1 MYADKIKNIVVIT
14 LSALSFIVAPVV
26 NAKNSLIKQPPAIYS
41 SYQIAQPYWA
51 ENGMVSSQEAMATNV
66 GVAIL
71 KQGGNAVDAAVAVG
85 FSLAVTYP
93 RAGNIGGGGFM
104 MVYIAKEKK
113 TIAIDYREMAPAA
126 AHKDIFLDENGD
138 VDNQKAR
145 FHGLSSGVPGTVMGL
160 ELALKEYGS
169 MTLAQVMQPAIDQ
182 AEKGIVVT
190 RGLSGSLSAMKE
202 RLSRWQSTKEI
213 FYPNKGQSLEIGQRF
228 YQPELANSLK
238 LIAKQGSKGFY
249 QGVTA
254 SKIASAVQEAGGVM
268 TVADLANYKAKIRHP
283 ITGTYRGYEI
293 ISMPPPSSGG
303 IHLVQILNI
312 LENYPIGKWG
322 HNSANTIHVMSEAM
336 KRAYADRS
344 EYLGDDDYVSVPM
357 KALTNKA
364 YANSIAKQID
374 IKRATPSELIKPG
387 KLAPYESP
395 QTTHFSVVDK
405 WGNAVANTYTLNFS
419 YGSGLIAAGT
429 GIFMNNEMDDFSS
442 KPGVPNG
449 YGLLGGTANAI
460 EPMKRPLSAMT
471 PTIVL
476 KNGELFLV
484 TGTPGGSRIITTT
497 LQIVMNVIDHQMNI
511 AEATNATRIH
521 HQWYPDEIRVE
532 RGLSIDTI
540 KLLEAKGHKIHLKA
554 SMGSTQSIMKTEQGL
569 FGATD
574 PRSKAGKVSGY

>member
-1 MYADKIKNIVVIT
+1 MRLNFTNINKKHNDMKKLLIVWII
-14 LSALSFIVAPVV
+14 SFSYNSWASPNPVF
-26 NAKNSLIKQPPAIYS
+26 
-41 SYQIAQPYWA
+41 A
-51 ENGMVSSQEAMATNV
+51 ENGMVVSTSYEASIA
-66 GVAIL
+66 GIEIL
-71 KQGGNAVDAAVAVG
+71 KKGGNAVDAACAIG
-85 FSLAVTYP
+85 FALAVTSSSN
-93 RAGNIGGGGFM
+93 GNIGGGGFM

-160 ELALKEYGS
+160 ELALKKYGT
-169 MTLAQVMQPAIDQ
+169 MTLAQVMQPAIEQ

-190 RGLSGSLSAMKE
+190 PDLSHSLSTMKN
-202 RLSRWQSTKEI
+202 RLSRWQSTRDI
-213 FYPNKGQSLEIGQRF
+213 FYKNKGQPLEVGQYL

-238 LIAKQGSKGFY
+238 MIAKQGSKGFY
-249 QGVTA
+249 QGTTA
-254 SKIASAVQEAGGVM
+254 SKIVAAIQEAGGVM
-268 TVADLANYKAKIRHP
+268 TVADLANYKAKIRQP
-283 ITGTYRGYEI
+283 IVGNYHGYEV

-303 IHLVQILNI
+303 THLVQILNT
-312 LENYPIGKWG
+312 LESFPIDQWG
-322 HNSANTIHVMSEAM
+322 HNSADTIHVMAEAM

-344 EYLGDDDYVSVPM
+344 EYLGDDDYVSVPI

-364 YANSIAKQID
+364 YASSIAQHID
-374 IKRATPSELIKPG
+374 IKQATASELIKPG
-387 KLAPYESP
+387 RLAPYESP

-419 YGSGLIAAGT
+419 YGSGLVASGT
-429 GIFMNNEMDDFSS
+429 GILMNNEMDDFSS
-442 KPGVPNG
+442 KPGTPNG

-460 EPMKRPLSAMT
+460 EPNKRPLSAMT

-476 KNGELFLV
+476 KDGELFLV

-497 LQIVMNVIDHQMNI
+497 LQIVLNVIDHQMNI

-521 HQWYPDEIRVE
+521 HQWFPDEIRIE
-532 RGLSIDTI
+532 RGLSLDTV
-540 KLLEAKGHKIHLKA
+540 KLLKAKGHKINLKPA
-554 SMGSTQSIMKTEQGL
+554 MGSTQSIMKTHHGL

-574 PRSKAGKVSGY
+574 PRSRAGKVSGY

>member
-1 MYADKIKNIVVIT
+1 MYTDKIKSLLVIT
-14 LSALSFIVAPVV
+14 LSALSFVVATGV
-26 NAKNSLIKQPPAIYS
+26 NAKSSIIKQQSAIYS

-51 ENGMVSSQEAMATNV
+51 EHGMVSSQEAMATDV

-160 ELALKEYGS
+160 ELALKKYGT
-169 MTLAQVMQPAIDQ
+169 MTLAQVMQPAIEQ

-190 RGLSGSLSAMKE
+190 LDLSRSLSAMKN
-202 RLSRWQSTKEI
+202 RLSRWQSTKDI
-213 FYPNKGQSLEIGQRF
+213 FYKNEGQPLEVGQYL

-238 LIAKQGSKGFY
+238 MIAKQGSKGFY
-249 QGVTA
+249 QGATA
-254 SKIASAVQEAGGVM
+254 SKIAAAVQEAGGVM
-268 TVADLANYKAKIRHP
+268 TVADLSNYKAKIRQP
-283 ITGTYRGYEI
+283 IVGTYHGYEV

-303 IHLVQILNI
+303 THLVQILNI
-312 LENYPIGKWG
+312 LEDFPIDKWG
-322 HNSANTIHVMSEAM
+322 HNSADTIHVMAEAM

-344 EYLGDDDYVSVPM
+344 EYLGDDDYVSVPI
-357 KALTNKA
+357 KALTNKE
-364 YANSIAKQID
+364 YASSIAKQID
-374 IKRATPSELIKPG
+374 INKATASDLIKPG

-419 YGSGLIAAGT
+419 YGSGLVASGT
-429 GIFMNNEMDDFSS
+429 GILMNNEMDDFSS

-449 YGLLGGTANAI
+449 YGLLGGTANAV
-460 EPMKRPLSAMT
+460 EPNKRPLSAMT

-476 KNGELFLV
+476 KNEELFLV

-497 LQIVMNVIDHQMNI
+497 LQIVLNVIDHQMNI

-521 HQWYPDEIRVE
+521 HQWYPDEIRIE
-532 RGLSIDTI
+532 RGLSLDTI
-540 KLLEAKGHKIHLKA
+540 KLLEAKGHKTHLKS
-554 SMGSTQSIMKTEQGL
+554 SMGSTQSIMKTDQGL

-574 PRSKAGKVSGY
+574 PRSRAGKVSGY

>member
-1 MYADKIKNIVVIT
+1 MYTDKIKNILVIT
-14 LSALSFIVAPVV
+14 LSALSFIVAPGI

-41 SYQIAQPYWA
+41 SNQIAQPYWA
-51 ENGMVSSQEAMATNV
+51 ENGMVSSQEAVATDV
-66 GVAIL
+66 GVTIL

-104 MVYIAKEKK
+104 MVYIAKENK

-160 ELALKEYGS
+160 ELALKEYGT

-182 AEKGIVVT
+182 AEKGIIVT
-190 RGLSGSLSAMKE
+190 RGLSDSLSAMKN
-202 RLSRWQSTKEI
+202 RLSRWQSTKDI
-213 FYPNKGQSLEIGQRF
+213 FYPNKGQPLEIGQRL

-249 QGVTA
+249 QGATA

-283 ITGTYRGYEI
+283 IIGSYRGYEVL
-293 ISMPPPSSGG
+293 SMPPPSSGG
-303 IHLVQILNI
+303 IHLIQILNT
-312 LENYPIGKWG
+312 LENYPIDQWG
-322 HNSANTIHVMSEAM
+322 HNSADTIHVMAEAM

-344 EYLGDDDYVSVPM
+344 EYLGDDDFVSVPM

-364 YANSIAKQID
+364 YANHIAQQID
-374 IKRATPSELIKPG
+374 IKKATASELIKPG
-387 KLAPYESP
+387 QLAPYESP

-419 YGSGLIAAGT
+419 YGSGLVASGT

-449 YGLLGGTANAI
+449 YGLLGGAANAI
-460 EPMKRPLSAMT
+460 EPQKRPLSAMT

-497 LQIVMNVIDHQMNI
+497 LQIVMNVIDHHMNI

-521 HQWYPDEIRVE
+521 HQWFPDEIRVE
-532 RGLSIDTI
+532 RGLSIDTVR
-540 KLLEAKGHKIHLKA
+540 LLEAKGHKIHLKN

>member
-1 MYADKIKNIVVIT
+1 
-14 LSALSFIVAPVV
+14 
-26 NAKNSLIKQPPAIYS
+26 
-41 SYQIAQPYWA
+41 
-51 ENGMVSSQEAMATNV
+51 MA
-66 GVAIL
+66 
-71 KQGGNAVDAAVAVG
+71 
-85 FSLAVTYP
+85 
-93 RAGNIGGGGFM
+93 
-104 MVYIAKEKK
+104 
-113 TIAIDYREMAPAA
+113 
-126 AHKDIFLDENGD
+126 
-138 VDNQKAR
+138 
-145 FHGLSSGVPGTVMGL
+145 
-160 ELALKEYGS
+160 
-169 MTLAQVMQPAIDQ
+169 
-182 AEKGIVVT
+182 
-190 RGLSGSLSAMKE
+190 
-202 RLSRWQSTKEI
+202 
-213 FYPNKGQSLEIGQRF
+213 
-228 YQPELANSLK
+228 
-238 LIAKQGSKGFY
+238 
-249 QGVTA
+249 
-254 SKIASAVQEAGGVM
+254 
-268 TVADLANYKAKIRHP
+268 
-283 ITGTYRGYEI
+283 
-293 ISMPPPSSGG
+293 
-303 IHLVQILNI
+303 
-312 LENYPIGKWG
+312 
-322 HNSANTIHVMSEAM
+322 EAM

-540 KLLEAKGHKIHLKA
+540 KLLEAKGHKIDLKA

>member
-1 MYADKIKNIVVIT
+1 MCSNTIKNRLVMT
-14 LSALSFIVAPVV
+14 LLALSFVASSGV
-26 NAKNSLIKQPPAIYS
+26 NAKNSLFKPRPAIYS

-51 ENGMVSSQEAMATNV
+51 ENGMVSSQEAIATNV

-104 MVYIAKEKK
+104 MVYIAKENK

-126 AHKDIFLDENGD
+126 VHKDIFLDENGD

-160 ELALKEYGS
+160 ELALKEYGT

-190 RGLSGSLSAMKE
+190 RDLSGSLSAMKD
-202 RLSRWQSTKEI
+202 RLSHWQSTKDI
-213 FYPNKGQSLEIGQRF
+213 FYPNKGQPLEIGQYF

-249 QGVTA
+249 QGAIA

-268 TVADLANYKAKIRHP
+268 TVTDLANYQAKIRHP
-283 ITGTYRGYEI
+283 IIGTYRGYEV

-303 IHLVQILNI
+303 THLVQILNT
-312 LENYPIGKWG
+312 LENYPIEQWG
-322 HNSANTIHVMSEAM
+322 HNSADSIHVMAEAM

-344 EYLGDDDYVSVPM
+344 EYLGDDDYVSVPI

-364 YANSIAKQID
+364 YANSIAQQID
-374 IKRATPSELIKPG
+374 MKRATASELIKPG
-387 KLAPYESP
+387 QLAPYESP

-419 YGSGLIAAGT
+419 YGSGLVASGT
-429 GIFMNNEMDDFSS
+429 GILMNNEMDDFSS

-460 EPMKRPLSAMT
+460 EPKKRPLSAMT

-497 LQIVMNVIDHQMNI
+497 LQIVMNVIDHHMNI

-532 RGLSIDTI
+532 RGLSIDTV
-540 KLLEAKGHKIHLKA
+540 KLLEAKGHKIHLKS
-554 SMGSTQSIMKTEQGL
+554 SMGSTQSIMKTKQGL

-574 PRSKAGKVSGY
+574 PRSRAGKVAGY

>member
-1 MYADKIKNIVVIT
+1 MCSNTIKNRLVIT
-14 LSALSFIVAPVV
+14 LLALSFVVSSGV
-26 NAKNSLIKQPPAIYS
+26 NAKNSLIKPRPAIYS

-51 ENGMVSSQEAMATNV
+51 ENGMVSSQEALATNV

-104 MVYIAKEKK
+104 MVYIAKENK

-126 AHKDIFLDENGD
+126 VHKDIFLDENGD

-160 ELALKEYGS
+160 ELALKEYGT

-190 RGLSGSLSAMKE
+190 RDLSGSLSAMKD
-202 RLSRWQSTKEI
+202 RLSHWQSTKDI
-213 FYPNKGQSLEIGQRF
+213 FYSNKGQPLEIGQYF

-249 QGVTA
+249 QGAIA

-268 TVADLANYKAKIRHP
+268 TVTDLANYQAKIRHP
-283 ITGTYRGYEI
+283 IIGTYRGYEV

-303 IHLVQILNI
+303 THLVQILNT
-312 LENYPIGKWG
+312 LENYPIDQWG
-322 HNSANTIHVMSEAM
+322 HNSADTIHVMAEAM

-344 EYLGDDDYVSVPM
+344 EYLGDDDYVSVPI

-364 YANSIAKQID
+364 YANSIAQQID
-374 IKRATPSELIKPG
+374 MKRATASELIKPG
-387 KLAPYESP
+387 QLAPYESP

-419 YGSGLIAAGT
+419 YGSGLVASGT
-429 GIFMNNEMDDFSS
+429 GILMNNEMDDFSS

-460 EPMKRPLSAMT
+460 EPKKRPLSAMT

-497 LQIVMNVIDHQMNI
+497 LQIVMNVIDHHMNI

-532 RGLSIDTI
+532 RGLSIDTV
-540 KLLEAKGHKIHLKA
+540 KLLEAKGYKIHLKS
-554 SMGSTQSIMKTEQGL
+554 SMGSTQSIMKTKQGL

-574 PRSKAGKVSGY
+574 PRSRAGKVAGY